1 MSTKETLSFQGLY
14 EKEHVFQET
23 FRVEGTGKTTV
34 QVRCPHQNCPGKS
47 LLAYEIPWKLSRD
60 EEVLKGGGKSAG
72 SK

>member
-23 FRVEGTGKTTV
+23 FRVEGSGKTTV

-47 LLAYEIPWKLSRD
+47 LLTYEIP
-60 EEVLKGGGKSAG
+60 GN
-72 SK
+72 